1 MPRFLAFVVSSPVL
15 AALISYPGCGITPSS
30 GDGPALKSYTNS
42 GCLPG
47 TSTGE
52 DQPPGKLVQQQDG
65 IANCG
70 DDEFEFTV
78 DGTVLQIVHRN
89 ATYNC
94 CVDDI
99 VVALSVEGT
108 TLTLNEEEDLT
119 SGGCFCTCCYDVE
132 ATVTDLQ
139 PGDYGV
145 EFCWQDS
152 ETDSELCHMEDIVV
166 P

>member
-1 MPRFLAFVVSSPVL
+1 MPRIFAFAVSSPVL
-15 AALISYPGCGITPSS
+15 AALISLPGCGIAPSS
-30 GDGPALKSYTNS
+30 GDGPELASYADS

-65 IANCG
+65 IADCG

-78 DGTVLQIVHRN
+78 DGTVLRIVHGN

-94 CVDDI
+94 CPDDI
-99 VVALSVEGT
+99 VVALSVDGT
-108 TLTLNEEEDLT
+108 TLSLTEEEDLT

-132 ATVTDLQ
+132 AEVDDLE
-139 PGDYGV
+139 PGGYSI
-145 EFCWQDS
+145 EFCWQDD
-152 ETDSELCHMEDIVV
+152 ETGTELCHMEDIVV